1 MNKFTFS
8 SDSIPTWPWWFFL
21 LTGSFVVGLIFLVS
35 NLVHL
40 WFFSS
45 LLVGFL
51 YITHMVCLFSFIFV
65 MSYIFS
71 KSTHV
76 HHYTISL
83 VLMSFCGHHNFL
95 ITAVH
100 AFFNGMY
107 IEGSSRWNQD
117 PNWVMKVENVND
129 DFTNSIPSSLK

>member
-1 MNKFTFS
+1 MYV
-8 SDSIPTWPWWFFL
+8 IY
-21 LTGSFVVGLIFLVS
+21 VIFL
-35 NLVHL
+35 
-40 WFFSS
+40 F
-45 LLVGFL
+45 
-51 YITHMVCLFSFIFV
+51 MFIFT

-83 VLMSFCGHHNFL
+83 IIMSLCGHHNFL

-107 IEGSSRWNQD
+107 IEGSARWNQD
-117 PNWVMKVENVND
+117 PNWIMEEKYLND
-129 DFTNSIPSSLK
+129 DIKKWLPENIIKDAKRIYKELKITHI